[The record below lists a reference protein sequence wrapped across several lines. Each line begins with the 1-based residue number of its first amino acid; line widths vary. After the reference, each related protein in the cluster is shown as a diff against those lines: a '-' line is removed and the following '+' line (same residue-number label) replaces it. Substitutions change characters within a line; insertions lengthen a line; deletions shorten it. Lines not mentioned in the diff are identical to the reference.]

1 MKRFNNILFVSHGV
15 TDETEALKQALSL
28 ARNNKAELKVLIVRP
43 ELPKEMKDYKDKFEK
58 SLVEQMRTSIQA
70 ARAAIKS
77 GDTDVSVDIQVDN
90 SDPFVIRYGKTA
102 IQVEVES
109 GQTPAVRIIR
119 QVLKNCH
126 DLVIKEAEPK
136 EGGKG
141 FKAVDME
148 LLRKCPCPIF
158 LSRPISRHRDQIK
171 VAVAVDPESLT
182 PEGHDLSLRLLEIA
196 RGYADTCDG
205 ELNIISCWDYEFEES
220 LRHNPWI
227 TMKKEEVDNI
237 VRESCHQSFTA
248 LESLVE
254 QAKISG
260 KIRVHH
266 LRGDADKTIPKHVEE
281 MGVDVLIMG
290 TVARTGIPGFIIGNT
305 AENIVQK
312 LSCSLLAMKPNGFIS
327 PIKAY

>member
-1 MKRFNNILFVSHGV
+1 
-15 TDETEALKQALSL
+15 
-28 ARNNKAELKVLIVRP
+28 
-43 ELPKEMKDYKDKFEK
+43 
-58 SLVEQMRTSIQA
+58 
-70 ARAAIKS
+70 
-77 GDTDVSVDIQVDN
+77 
-90 SDPFVIRYGKTA
+90 
-102 IQVEVES
+102 
-109 GQTPAVRIIR
+109 
-119 QVLKNCH
+119 
-126 DLVIKEAEPK
+126 
-136 EGGKG
+136 
-141 FKAVDME
+141 
-148 LLRKCPCPIF
+148 
-158 LSRPISRHRDQIK
+158 
-171 VAVAVDPESLT
+171 
-182 PEGHDLSLRLLEIA
+182 
-196 RGYADTCDG
+196 
-205 ELNIISCWDYEFEES
+205 
-220 LRHNPWI
+220 
-227 TMKKEEVDNI
+227 MKKEEVDNI